1 MAEREVDRFVVH
13 RGGIV
18 RSGGFREMW
27 IENKAIRL
35 ITQSVGDRYVEVPEY
50 RTQELRL
57 NSVW

>member
-18 RSGGFREMW
+18 RLGGFREMW

-50 RTQELRL
+50 RTQELR
-57 NSVW
+57 

>member
-18 RSGGFREMW
+18 RSGGFQEMW

-50 RTQELRL
+50 RTQELR
-57 NSVW
+57 